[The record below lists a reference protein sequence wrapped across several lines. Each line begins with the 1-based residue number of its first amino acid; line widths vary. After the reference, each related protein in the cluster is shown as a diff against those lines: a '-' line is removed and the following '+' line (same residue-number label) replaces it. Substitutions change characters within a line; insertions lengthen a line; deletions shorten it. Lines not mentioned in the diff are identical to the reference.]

1 MGLKKIMHKKAITAK
16 IPLPFA
22 YMLAFFNE
30 STKYFRKQQATIN
43 FQKVKEMRIRYWLCS
58 SEKARKLLNF
68 SPKFSLDKALQK
80 TYNWYKE
87 NKWL

>member
-1 MGLKKIMHKKAITAK
+1 MHKKAITAK
-16 IPLPFA
+16 IPISFA
-22 YMLAFFNE
+22 YTSAVFNE

-58 SEKARKLLNF
+58 SEKARKILDF
-68 SPKFSLDKALQK
+68 SPKFPLDKALQK